1 MLSYFIRRLLAMIPV
16 FFCVALLSFAVVAL
30 FPGDF
35 YSRLLAGM
43 MFSGKSY
50 TQAHAMVDAVRMAEG
65 MDRAWFVQFWVWLKG
80 IILHGDFGVPI
91 TYLFQS
97 HTGLTWTLIL
107 TTSAAIWS
115 WVLGMLVGIV
125 CAVRR
130 GTWLDNA
137 LSMYTYAGISF
148 PPYVLGTLF
157 YVLCFTLVNTHI
169 RGPGIWGPVG
179 YELIGK
185 PLTWHKVGSHIL
197 HMIPAWFII
206 GLPMFAMVARHLRG
220 TLSGVLRE
228 NYITVARSK
237 GISQVRLVL
246 RHALRNA
253 LNPLVSLSGILLPT
267 LITGSI
273 LVGPILGFPTFGQF
287 LLDAIRN
294 EQQQVITASLMMYAL
309 FLFIGNFAADMM
321 LLVLDPRIRY
331 D

>member
-1 MLSYFIRRLLAMIPV
+1 MIAYLVRRVLWMIPV
-16 FFCVALLSFAVVAL
+16 FFFVALISFAIVAI

-35 YSRLLAGM
+35 YSRLLAGL

-50 TQAHAMVDAVRMAEG
+50 TQAHAMVDAIRVAEG
-65 MDRAWFVQFWVWLKG
+65 MDRMWFVQFWVWFKG
-80 IILHGDFGVPI
+80 IILRGDFGVPLS
-91 TYLFQS
+91 YLFQP
-97 HTGLTWTLIL
+97 HTGLPWTLIL

-115 WVLGMLVGIV
+115 WLLGILAGTVS
-125 CAVRR
+125 AVRR
-130 GTWLDNA
+130 NTWLDNV
-137 LSMYTYAGISF
+137 LSAYTYAGISF

-157 YVLCFTLVNTHI
+157 YVLAFTVINTHI

-185 PLTWHKVGSHIL
+185 PLSWYKVGSHIL
-197 HMIPAWFII
+197 HLLPAWFIV

-220 TLSGVLRE
+220 TLSGVLTQQ
-228 NYITVARSK
+228 YITVARSK
-237 GISQVRLVL
+237 GIGQTRLVV

-287 LLDAIRN
+287 LLNAIRN
-294 EQQQVITASLMMYAL
+294 EQQQLITSALMMYAL
-309 FLFIGNFAADMM
+309 FLFAGNFVADIM
-321 LLVLDPRIRY
+321 LLILDPRIRY